1 MFITYSKKENK
12 MDFILMIYS
21 DIARI
26 IENLGNLNYLIL
38 GKAIFMAYYYIES

>member
-1 MFITYSKKENK
+1 
-12 MDFILMIYS
+12 MDFIFTIYN